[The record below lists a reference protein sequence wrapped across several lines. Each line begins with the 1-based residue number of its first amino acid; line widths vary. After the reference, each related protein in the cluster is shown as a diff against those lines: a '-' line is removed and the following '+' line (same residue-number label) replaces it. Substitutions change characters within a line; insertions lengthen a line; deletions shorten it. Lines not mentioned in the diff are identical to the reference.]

1 VNESR
6 TEGKGIRPM
15 RGWQT
20 STVLQSALQARQGHS
35 RGQNK
40 LTKWLIV
47 LHGGAKCCLSA
58 PQDAPALVV
67 EQSSIK

>member
-1 VNESR
+1 MNESR

-15 RGWQT
+15 RGLQT

-47 LHGGAKCCLSA
+47 LHGGAKC
-58 PQDAPALVV
+58 
-67 EQSSIK
+67 